1 MVYGDFKDFEKRSF
15 ADNVLRDKAF
25 KIASDQKYDGYQR
38 GLASMVYKFFHK
50 KSQGSGVANNN
61 ENAQLAEE
69 LHKPIIRKFEKR
81 KLYSSFRDNIWGVDL
96 ADMQVLSKYNK
107 GYRFLL
113 CVIFIIF
120 LVNMHG

>member
-15 ADNVLRDKAF
+15 ADNVLRDKAL

-50 KSQGSGVANNN
+50 SQGSGVANNN
-61 ENAQLAEE
+61 ENIQLAEE

-81 KLYSSFRDNIWGVDL
+81 KLYSSFRDNIWGVDF

-107 GYRFLL
+107 GHRFLL